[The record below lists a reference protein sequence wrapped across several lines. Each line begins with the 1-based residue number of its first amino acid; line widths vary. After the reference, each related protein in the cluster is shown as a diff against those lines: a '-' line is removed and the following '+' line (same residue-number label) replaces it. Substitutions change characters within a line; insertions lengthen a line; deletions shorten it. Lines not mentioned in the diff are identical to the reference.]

1 MTPKQD
7 SETFGLSVALAIPFG
22 SDGGIAFR
30 RLTEHAAWCLK
41 SGCRSVT
48 VFGTTGEGASFDLA
62 ERERV
67 LGALAGSGIAP
78 GRQVVA
84 CVVATSVRGAASQLR
99 QIYDFGCRT
108 ALLLPPFYYT
118 QPDEE
123 GLFGWFAGVLERGG
137 TKLGN
142 AIIYNI
148 PSVTNVPI
156 SPELVARLRDAFPG
170 MIAGV
175 KDSSGDAGCA
185 ERMLAAH
192 GDIAI
197 LVGDERLLAAAVRRG
212 AQGSISGLANVC
224 PAVLRTLIK
233 TGNDHSG
240 VVDLVDEIV
249 RHPVTPAVKAL
260 IAHRTADTDWR
271 NVRPPLSSIDEAASA
286 RLGAVYDMHF
296 GESAS

>member
-1 MTPKQD
+1 MTNKRH
-7 SETFGLSVALAIPFG
+7 SGTFGLSVALAIPFN
-22 SDGGIAFR
+22 SNGGVAFR
-30 RLTEHAAWCLK
+30 RLAEHAAWCLS
-41 SGCRSVT
+41 SGCSSVT

-78 GRQVVA
+78 SRQVVA
-84 CVVATSVRGAASQLR
+84 CVVATSVRGAAAQLR

-118 QPDEE
+118 EPDEE
-123 GLFGWFAGVLERGG
+123 GLFSWFADVLERSG
-137 TKLGN
+137 TDSGN
-142 AIIYNI
+142 VMIYHI

-156 SPELVARLRDAFPG
+156 SPELVTRLRETFPG

-175 KDSSGDAGCA
+175 KDSSGDATCA
-185 ERMLAAH
+185 QRMLAAH
-192 GDIAI
+192 GDLAV
-197 LVGDERLLAAAVRRG
+197 LVGDERLLASAVRQG

-224 PAVLRTLIK
+224 PAALQTLIE
-233 TGNDHSG
+233 TGKDHAG
-240 VVDLVDEIV
+240 VVNLVDEIV

-260 IAHRTADTDWR
+260 IAHRTADPDWR

-286 RLGAVYDMHF
+286 QLGAVYDMHF
-296 GESAS
+296 RESVA